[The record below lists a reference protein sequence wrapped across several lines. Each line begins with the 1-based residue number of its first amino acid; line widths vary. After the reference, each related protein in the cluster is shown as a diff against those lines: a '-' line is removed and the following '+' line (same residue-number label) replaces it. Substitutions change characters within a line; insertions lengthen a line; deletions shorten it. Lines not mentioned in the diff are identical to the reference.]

1 MSGSAGDNGTGTPL
15 LEVRGLVKHYPLKR
29 GPIDRLRGVPP
40 KAVRAVDG
48 VDFAIARGQ
57 TLALV
62 GESGCGKTTTG
73 RCVLFLQLPTAGEVL
88 VDGKRLDPRD
98 ESRLRER
105 RRDLQIVFQDPNSSL
120 NPRMT
125 IGQTLAE
132 ALAFHGIAA
141 GGGRG
146 AQVADLL
153 ETVGLSGRQANRYP
167 NELSG
172 GQRQRVGIA
181 RALAVNP
188 SLIVADE
195 PVSALDVSV
204 QAQILQLL
212 SRLRSER
219 GLSYLF
225 ISHDLGVVRHI
236 SDAVAVM
243 YLGLIVERAATARL
257 FANPLH
263 PYTQALLAAAPV
275 PDPSQRRERA
285 LLQGDPPSP
294 VTPPSGCRFRT
305 RCPYATDRCAAEVP
319 ALREIEPGHVVACH
333 YAGEVGTGPA
343 RRPV

>member
-1 MSGSAGDNGTGTPL
+1 MTAPINGAPL
-15 LEVRGLVKHYPLKR
+15 LEVRGLVKHYPLKQ
-29 GPIDRLRGVPP
+29 GIVARLKKEPG

-48 VDFAIARGQ
+48 VEFSIQRGE

-73 RCVLFLQLPTAGEVL
+73 RCVLFLQTPTSGEVIVNGQP
-88 VDGKRLDPRD
+88 VDPSDD
-98 ESRLRER
+98 AAMR
-105 RRDLQIVFQDPNSSL
+105 RRRREMQIVFQDPNSSL

-125 IGQTLAE
+125 IGQTLE
-132 ALAFHGIAA
+132 ECIAFHGVAP
-141 GGGRG
+141 RG
-146 AQVADLL
+146 QRPELVEDLL
-153 ETVGLSGRQANRYP
+153 NTVGLSAGQANRYP

-181 RALAVNP
+181 RALAVDP

-212 SRLRSER
+212 ERLREER

-243 YLGLIVERAATARL
+243 YLGVIVEQAPTSVL
-257 FANPLH
+257 YANPQH
-263 PYTQALLAAAPV
+263 PYTQALLAAAPI
-275 PDPSQRRERA
+275 PDPRLRRKRV

-294 VTPPSGCRFRT
+294 IDPPSGCRFRT
-305 RCPYATDRCAAEVP
+305 RCPFATERCAAEVP
-319 ALREIEPGHVVACH
+319 LLRETEPGHRVACH
-333 YAGEVGTGPA
+333 YAGEVG
-343 RRPV
+343 